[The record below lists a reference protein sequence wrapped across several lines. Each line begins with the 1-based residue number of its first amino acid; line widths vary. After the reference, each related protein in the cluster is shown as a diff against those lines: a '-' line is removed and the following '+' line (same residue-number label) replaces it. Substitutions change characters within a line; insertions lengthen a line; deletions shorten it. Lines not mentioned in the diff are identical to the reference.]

1 MIDHRMLWKDVI
13 YLTDDGT
20 KILAANV
27 LNYLNINLE
36 NDINFNVD
44 LHNSENDMLDWQQAS
59 KASSVSVDTY
69 IKEVAPRSSKN
80 PDNKVPKKSILG
92 ACENYHK
99 ATACLSV
106 LKKTRIENVN
116 NVIIGNRNI
125 NSLPKKIDDL
135 KRM

>member
-1 MIDHRMLWKDVI
+1 MLWKDVI

-69 IKEVAPRSSKN
+69 IEEVAPRSSKN
-80 PDNKVPKKSILG
+80 PDKVPKKSILG
-92 ACENYHK
+92 ACENSHK
-99 ATACLSV
+99 ATDCLSV
-106 LKKTRIENVN
+106 LKKTRIENIN

-135 KRM
+135 KCM